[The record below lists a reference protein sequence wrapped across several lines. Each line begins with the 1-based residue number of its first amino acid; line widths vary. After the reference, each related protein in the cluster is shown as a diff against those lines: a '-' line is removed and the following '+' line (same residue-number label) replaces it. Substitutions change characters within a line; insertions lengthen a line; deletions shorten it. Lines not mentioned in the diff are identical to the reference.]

1 MGTILGIA
9 LLIALFFLFMA
20 IPRERRRT
28 ACMGCG
34 IRQSVRLGCG
44 SCHPKE

>member
-34 IRQSVRLGCG
+34 IRQSVGLGCG
-44 SCHPKE
+44 NCPPNK

>member
-34 IRQSVRLGCG
+34 IRQLVGLGCG
-44 SCHPKE
+44 SCHPNE

>member
-1 MGTILGIA
+1 MGTILAIA

-34 IRQSVRLGCG
+34 IRQSAGLGCG
-44 SCHPKE
+44 SCKPDE

>member
-28 ACMGCG
+28 ACTGCG
-34 IRQSVRLGCG
+34 IRQSVGLGCG
-44 SCHPKE
+44 NCHLDE